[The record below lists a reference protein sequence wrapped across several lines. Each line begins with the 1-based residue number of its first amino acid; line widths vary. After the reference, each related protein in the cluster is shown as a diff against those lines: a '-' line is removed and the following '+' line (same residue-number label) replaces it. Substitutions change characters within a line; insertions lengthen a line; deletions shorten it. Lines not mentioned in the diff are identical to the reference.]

1 MIISVKRINYLLK
14 KVVVKMPEL
23 PWKTFHSYETKPE
36 DLITPSANLYE
47 NLKNETISQ
56 GKMSCA
62 F

>member
-23 PWKTFHSYETKPE
+23 PWKTFHSYETKPD

-47 NLKNETISQ
+47 NL
-56 GKMSCA
+56 
-62 F
+62 